1 LPVRHAPQL
10 AKMAEI
16 STSTP
21 LLLIS
26 GTANR
31 PLAEAIAEQIAM
43 PLADVSIKR
52 FADGEIFVRINENAR
67 GRDVFLV
74 QPTPPPADS
83 IMELLLLADAAKRA
97 SAARVTAIMPYYG
110 YARQDRKDQ
119 PRLAIG
125 AKLVANLLE
134 AAGVDKVLGID
145 FHTHQIQGFFDVSV
159 DHLYAAPVLTRY
171 FKDLR
176 LEDVVVV
183 APDVGAAKMARG
195 FARRLNASFAIIDKR
210 RPSHNTAEV
219 VHVVGEVA
227 GRTCIIVDDM
237 IDTAGTLVSVVNAL
251 RERGAG
257 RVYAAATH
265 ALLSGPAVERL
276 QESPLEEVVVTD
288 TLHVPE
294 HRRFAKL
301 RIRSVAELLS
311 RAVLYTHSN
320 ESVSQLFD

>member
-1 LPVRHAPQL
+1 
-10 AKMAEI
+10 MAEYPR
-16 STSTP
+16 SAP
-21 LLLIS
+21 LLLVS

-31 PLAEAIAEQIAM
+31 PLAEDISAQIGL
-43 PLADVSIKR
+43 PLADVTIKR
-52 FADGEIFVRINENAR
+52 FADGEIFVRLNENAR
-67 GRDVFLV
+67 GRDVFV
-74 QPTPPPADS
+74 IQPTPPPADH

-119 PRLAIG
+119 PRVAIG

-134 AAGVDKVLGID
+134 AAGVDKVLGVD

-171 FKDLR
+171 FRDLR
-176 LEDVVVV
+176 LADPVVV

-195 FARRLNASFAIIDKR
+195 FARRINASFAIIDKR

-219 VHVVGEVA
+219 LQVVGEVD
-227 GRTCIIVDDM
+227 GRNCIIVDDM
-237 IDTAGTLVSVVNAL
+237 IDTAGTLVSVVHAL
-251 RERGAG
+251 KERGAE
-257 RVYAAATH
+257 RIYATATH

-276 QESPLEEVVVTD
+276 QESPLEEVVITN

-294 HRRFAKL
+294 EKRFGKL
-301 RIRSVAELLS
+301 RILSVAELLS